1 MSDITDIERAL
12 GERLEQ
18 VGAQLAELERER
30 RRLQRALRAIRDEP
44 APEVDCAHADLR
56 HAAPWERDRTRR

>member
-12 GERLEQ
+12 SERLEE

-30 RRLQRALRAIRDEP
+30 ARLRRALRAIRDEP
-44 APEVDCAHADLR
+44 APEVACGHADLR
-56 HAAPWERDRTRR
+56 HAPPWERDRTRR